1 MDATQGALIR
11 ALDGP
16 KDAFVK
22 RWLEERG
29 PLSTKDPSIA
39 DPQIWTRG
47 ASDRSKTIVWGTV
60 LDGKDGIVWQAP
72 NTEEAHQTL
81 ALLERL
87 GGRLRLSAGWEA
99 LGGARGTYGVIDP
112 RARPKKGIV
121 GSLMSMWRSGDDD
134 EASAVIDD
142 DDDDPALAR
151 KVEHWVKLFR
161 IVRAVPHLM
170 IACDR
175 WRAGRAKR
183 RAARREKKKALP
195 TLPPKPLKAPGGRDY
210 VAKREVTF
218 VVPAHNVLE
227 ARAVEGAAHKLSSF
241 MAGVRAAARDGQPLG
256 AWLPRTRALL
266 RADWLELACSGL
278 DRGDAA
284 LLDAIA
290 DLRVVD
296 DPVPLDVDGLVR
308 NTAAAAL
315 GNTDGG
321 MRAVRDTLR
330 KAREKLKEAQEGHR
344 GR

>member
-1 MDATQGALIR
+1 MAWDAGTPEARSGKTSFPLEVTAPRIIGRGATVLRAEIRDVAELGDAKKAIEAGVDATQGALIR

-47 ASDRSKTIVWGTV
+47 ASDRSRNIVWGTV
-60 LDGKDGIVWQAP
+60 LDGYDGIVWQAP
-72 NTEEAHQTL
+72 NTEELRQTL

-87 GGRLRLSAGWEA
+87 GGGLRLSN
-99 LGGARGTYGVIDP
+99 GGYGIGSGLKGTYGVVDP

-121 GSLMSMWRSGDDD
+121 GSLMSLWRSGDDD

-161 IVRAVPHLM
+161 IVRAVPQLM

-241 MAGVRAAARDGQPLG
+241 MAGVRAAARDGARAGRPS
-256 AWLPRTRALL
+256 RT
-266 RADWLELACSGL
+266 AC
-278 DRGDAA
+278 AA
-284 LLDAIA
+284 SFSQH
-290 DLRVVD
+290 
-296 DPVPLDVDGLVR
+296 
-308 NTAAAAL
+308 
-315 GNTDGG
+315 
-321 MRAVRDTLR
+321 AVCS
-330 KAREKLKEAQEGHR
+330 K
-344 GR
+344 